1 VTLEP
6 PAPPETL
13 AQLARQIG
21 RLWVAYIKGQLVYSL
36 IMGILTWVVGA
47 AIGLSHA
54 LPLGLLAGIM
64 ETVPGVGAIL
74 AAIPAAVVALWRG
87 SSVIA
92 VENWVFA
99 LIVVGVY
106 VLLQQIG
113 ELLIKPR
120 VFAHELHL
128 HPLVVLAA
136 ILIGALVANVVG
148 AYLAVP
154 LLVTVREIV
163 RYVRYRLR
171 PSKNI

>member
-13 AQLARQIG
+13 AQLAKQIG
-21 RLWVAYIKGQLVYSL
+21 RLWVAYIKGQLVFSL
-36 IMGILTWVVGA
+36 IMGLLTWVVGA
-47 AIGLSHA
+47 AIGLSYA
-54 LPLGLLAGIM
+54 LPLGLLAGLL

-74 AAIPAAVVALWRG
+74 ATIPAAGVALWQG

-99 LIVVGVY
+99 LIVIAAYIV
-106 VLLQQIG
+106 LQQVG

-120 VFAHELHL
+120 VFGHELHL
-128 HPLVVLAA
+128 HPLAVLAA
-136 ILIGALVANVVG
+136 IIIGALVANIVG

-163 RYVRYRLR
+163 RYVRYKLR
-171 PSKNI
+171 QSDNP